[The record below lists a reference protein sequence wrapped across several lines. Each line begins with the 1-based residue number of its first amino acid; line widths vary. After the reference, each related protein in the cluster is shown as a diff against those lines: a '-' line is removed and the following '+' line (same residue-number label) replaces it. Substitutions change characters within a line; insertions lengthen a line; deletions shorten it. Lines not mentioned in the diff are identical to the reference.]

1 MRINDA
7 LMQEVF
13 RRAEVIREKQL
24 QRRKLLMGLSCV
36 VLSLALLFLL
46 NGKTGMTVASY
57 TESYGSLVFEGS
69 GSHYVIIAVV
79 FFFLAAW
86 LALAPIGCT
95 GNGIASA
102 SGAIRKSGLA
112 MAGRPFPRY
121 RARLPAQENHNVVRA
136 WAAG

>member
-57 TESYGSLVFEGS
+57 TESTVRLC
-69 GSHYVIIAVV
+69 
-79 FFFLAAW
+79 LRAA
-86 LALAPIGCT
+86 
-95 GNGIASA
+95 
-102 SGAIRKSGLA
+102 GAIT
-112 MAGRPFPRY
+112 
-121 RARLPAQENHNVVRA
+121 
-136 WAAG
+136 

>member
-69 GSHYVIIAVV
+69 GSHYIIIAVV
-79 FFFLAAW
+79 FFFLGCLVGLGADRLYRQW
-86 LALAPIGCT
+86 HRKRVRRYTQKWIGDGGASISRIPRT
-95 GNGIASA
+95 PASA
-102 SGAIRKSGLA
+102 GKS
-112 MAGRPFPRY
+112 
-121 RARLPAQENHNVVRA
+121 
-136 WAAG
+136 

>member
-79 FFFLAAW
+79 FFFL
-86 LALAPIGCT
+86 GCLV
-95 GNGIASA
+95 GLGADRLYRR
-102 SGAIRKSGLA
+102 AIRKSGLA

-136 WAAG
+136 CAAG

>member
-79 FFFLAAW
+79 FFFLGCLGADRLYRQW
-86 LALAPIGCT
+86 HRKRVRRYTQKWIGDSGASISRIPRT
-95 GNGIASA
+95 PASA
-102 SGAIRKSGLA
+102 GKS
-112 MAGRPFPRY
+112 
-121 RARLPAQENHNVVRA
+121 
-136 WAAG
+136 

>member
-79 FFFLAAW
+79 FFFL
-86 LALAPIGCT
+86 GCLV
-95 GNGIASA
+95 GL
-102 SGAIRKSGLA
+102 GADRLYRQWYRK
-112 MAGRPFPRY
+112 RVRRY
-121 RARLPAQENHNVVRA
+121 TQK
-136 WAAG
+136 

>member
-79 FFFLAAW
+79 FFFLGCLVGLGADRLYRQW
-86 LALAPIGCT
+86 HRKRVRRYTQKWIGDGGSSISKIPRT
-95 GNGIASA
+95 PASA
-102 SGAIRKSGLA
+102 GKS
-112 MAGRPFPRY
+112 
-121 RARLPAQENHNVVRA
+121 
-136 WAAG
+136 

>member
-79 FFFLAAW
+79 FFFLGC
-86 LALAPIGCT
+86 LAGLGADRLYRQWYRKRVRRYTQKWIGDGGAPISKIPRT
-95 GNGIASA
+95 PASA
-102 SGAIRKSGLA
+102 GKS
-112 MAGRPFPRY
+112 
-121 RARLPAQENHNVVRA
+121 
-136 WAAG
+136 

>member
-57 TESYGSLVFEGS
+57 T
-69 GSHYVIIAVV
+69 
-79 FFFLAAW
+79 
-86 LALAPIGCT
+86 
-95 GNGIASA
+95 
-102 SGAIRKSGLA
+102 
-112 MAGRPFPRY
+112 
-121 RARLPAQENHNVVRA
+121 
-136 WAAG
+136 

>member
-79 FFFLAAW
+79 FFFLAGLGADRLYRQW
-86 LALAPIGCT
+86 HRKRVRRYTQKWIGDSGASISRIPRT
-95 GNGIASA
+95 PASA
-102 SGAIRKSGLA
+102 GKS
-112 MAGRPFPRY
+112 
-121 RARLPAQENHNVVRA
+121 
-136 WAAG
+136 